1 MIWCHTWKLVSIM
14 RENTETIDRYVT
26 TGHAG
31 VSLKKNVCHGKNPN
45 MVDSKSFARVA
56 EKNILRHS
64 IDDAMCSEN

>member
-1 MIWCHTWKLVSIM
+1 MSIM

-45 MVDSKSFARVA
+45 MNDSVSFVRVG
-56 EKNILRHS
+56 EKN
-64 IDDAMCSEN
+64 DAMCSEN